1 MNVRSGLALSL
12 RLCLLIGFLFCA
24 YLAVRQGTG
33 AWHFRQGGPEAV
45 QSAIKW
51 DPDNPQYFDALAS
64 LMHFYAD
71 SGKPDGI
78 IHSYETAVRLSP
90 YSAQYWA
97 DLGAAYDWAGRP
109 NDALRAFER
118 ARELFPNSPDI
129 NWRLANFYIR
139 AGKITEGLH
148 SLQKVLLGDSMER
161 RPIFVIATSAT
172 RDTKAIVDEVLP
184 LRANIFF
191 DFLNFLIE
199 AHNIDAVEQVWAR
212 LLELNLPFDFRQAFP
227 YLDALIQ
234 HRDSEHLAQA
244 WSTLA
249 ERFPAQI
256 RPYVSNP
263 ELITNGSFELEILN
277 GGLDWRVLP
286 VEGAIVSVDS
296 LDSLDGVRSLR
307 IEFDGTHNLDYG
319 HVLQFVPVKPN
330 TRYRFSSY
338 MRAKG
343 ITTDSGARFQIFDAY
358 DMGKLFLSTEN
369 LVGTSGWSPRQVEF
383 KTGPDTRLLVVRLA
397 RSLSHKLDN
406 RVAGTVWIDRVS
418 LDAKE

>member
-1 MNVRSGLALSL
+1 
-12 RLCLLIGFLFCA
+12 
-24 YLAVRQGTG
+24 
-33 AWHFRQGGPEAV
+33 
-45 QSAIKW
+45 
-51 DPDNPQYFDALAS
+51 
-64 LMHFYAD
+64 MHFYAD